1 MSLITYIYDVVINR
15 IHIPHNE
22 VYKVVSDAFNESSI
36 MKDQVKKKIGCCYTW
51 SGITRLTSKS
61 LIGWVPT

>member
-22 VYKVVSDAFNESSI
+22 AYKVVSDAFNESSI
-36 MKDQVKKKIGCCYTW
+36 MKDQVKKNRVLLHMEWYYKINQ
-51 SGITRLTSKS
+51 
-61 LIGWVPT
+61 

>member
-36 MKDQVKKKIGCCYTW
+36 MKDQVKKNRVLLHMEWYYKINQ
-51 SGITRLTSKS
+51 
-61 LIGWVPT
+61 